1 MNPSVDDLLNAVNQV
16 PAECVFI
23 LPNNG
28 NVIFAANQAAEL
40 SGKDVRV
47 IPTKNVAMGIA
58 AAIAFQ
64 EDADPDENYSRMND
78 AAQHV
83 KTAMVTYA
91 IRDSEYN
98 GIQIKQG
105 DIIGL
110 HNGQI
115 EFSGSSIH
123 DVVMDMMKAIITDED
138 ELVTVYYGADVTEA
152 DAESISSDIEKMY
165 DFCDVECHNGGQPL
179 YYYLISVE

>member
-1 MNPSVDDLLNAVNQV
+1 MST
-16 PAECVFI
+16 
-23 LPNNG
+23 
-28 NVIFAANQAAEL
+28 
-40 SGKDVRV
+40 KDVRV

-64 EDADPDENYSRMND
+64 GDQDVEVNFSRMCE
-78 AAQHV
+78 AAEHV
-83 KTAMVTYA
+83 KTATVTYA

-98 GIQIKQG
+98 GIAIKEG

-115 EFSGSSIH
+115 AFSGPSIH
-123 DVVMDMMKAIITDED
+123 DVALETLKNVVTEED
-138 ELVTVYYGADVTEA
+138 ELITVYFGADVSEA
-152 DAESISSDIEKMY
+152 DAEALTAELARLY
-165 DFCDVECHNGGQPL
+165 DHCDVEYHNGGQPL